1 MASHNTV
8 KGKLIVGFSLATLL
22 TVVLAVVSAVEM
34 RNVAAAHGTLMEDS
48 VHNLIY
54 VEKLSLAFSKEDVAA
69 RSFLIAGGEKHL
81 EDLRAAKAELDE
93 AQKSLESH
101 ATRAEEKEFVKC
113 IERIEADYDRVIGH
127 AVELKQHGGDATS
140 VAKDFL
146 ENVEPK
152 EQELQRVC
160 GSFGVTEEK
169 LMDDRE
175 TQAASRASS
184 AVSLV
189 IGLALAALLAAVLV
203 VFFIT
208 RGITTQIGSAIA
220 SVQSSSAELQAAAN
234 QQAAGTKQQSAA
246 TTEVTTTLKE
256 LVATSRQMAESSQR
270 VTRIAEDTGGAA
282 QAGDVTLQKAQTSI
296 GAIKR
301 QVDLIVTH
309 MLDLGKKSQQV
320 GGILEIINE
329 LAEQT
334 NILAINASI
343 ESAGAGESGRRF
355 GVVADEI
362 RRLADRV
369 GGSTKEIRGLIDE
382 IRSAANTTVMV
393 TEDGL
398 KAVDAGT
405 RQFGDVA
412 SAFRQIAAMVDS
424 TTGAAREI
432 ELGTKQQVT
441 AIEQVNVALRDI
453 AQAARETEA
462 STRQTLQT
470 SGELA
475 TLSRNLSDLIRRRA
489 VLAASAS

>member
-1 MASHNTV
+1 MSQSYTV
-8 KGKLIVGFSLATLL
+8 KTKLILCFAIVTAL
-22 TVVLAVVSAVEM
+22 TVALAILAAVQIRGVSSASQALV
-34 RNVAAAHGTLMEDS
+34 RDS
-48 VHNLIY
+48 VHNLIT
-54 VEKLSLAFSKEDVAA
+54 VEKVTVALTREDSALRGFLISGAEKYLDEMAEARRDLEAA
-69 RSFLIAGGEKHL
+69 R
-81 EDLRAAKAELDE
+81 AEL
-93 AQKSLESH
+93 AAH
-101 ATRAEEKEFVKC
+101 AFRPEEKEFLACVA
-113 IERIEADYDRVIGH
+113 RMEAEYARVAAH
-127 AVELKQHGGDATS
+127 ALELKKAGADAAAL
-140 VAKDFL
+140 AKDF
-146 ENVEPK
+146 NDDIEPRRR
-152 EQELQRVC
+152 EYERACGGFAAAEEAHLAAEETRTADGAAGAVRVVL
-160 GSFGVTEEK
+160 GIALLAV
-169 LMDDRE
+169 L
-175 TQAASRASS
+175 AAV
-184 AVSLV
+184 AVVLLLGRGITRQ
-189 IGLALAALLAAVLV
+189 IGLA
-203 VFFIT
+203 I
-208 RGITTQIGSAIA
+208 Q
-220 SVQSSSAELQAAAN
+220 SVQSSSAELTAAAN
-234 QQAAGTKQQSAA
+234 QQAAGTKQQSTA

-256 LVATSRQMAESSQR
+256 LVATARQMAESSQR
-270 VTRIAEDTGGAA
+270 VTRIAEETGGAA
-282 QAGDVTLQKAQTSI
+282 AAGDVTLQNAQGSI

-355 GVVADEI
+355 AVVADEI

-405 RQFGDVA
+405 RQFGEVA
-412 SAFRQIAAMVDS
+412 SAFRAIAEKVDT

-475 TLSRNLSDLIRRRA
+475 TLSRNLSDLIRRR
-489 VLAASAS
+489 VTLTAAS

>member
-1 MASHNTV
+1 MSRQLTV
-8 KGKLIVGFSLATLL
+8 KHKMVLGFSLMAVVAVAVAAVAAYEIDL
-22 TVVLAVVSAVEM
+22 VVDAGDRVLAD
-34 RNVAAAHGTLMEDS
+34 N
-48 VHNLIY
+48 VHN
-54 VEKLSLAFSKEDVAA
+54 VMTAEKIALALEREDAALHAYLLSGSPAHLDRMRAA
-69 RSFLIAGGEKHL
+69 QA
-81 EDLRAAKAELDE
+81 DLRAQRAELE
-93 AQKSLESH
+93 AHAFRPEEKQFLAGLTRVESEYESLAARAIDQRRPDPAADAAARDFEQVFEPK
-101 ATRAEEKEFVKC
+101 RAELERLIGGFV
-113 IERIEADYDRVIGH
+113 AH
-127 AVELKQHGGDATS
+127 
-140 VAKDFL
+140 
-146 ENVEPK
+146 
-152 EQELQRVC
+152 
-160 GSFGVTEEK
+160 EEK
-169 LMDDRE
+169 LLEEATRDSSQR
-175 TQAASRASS
+175 AAGASRIVVGLGVV
-184 AVSLV
+184 AVGLAIALV
-189 IGLALAALLAAVLV
+189 LLLATGIARQIGLA
-203 VFFIT
+203 I
-208 RGITTQIGSAIA
+208 QH
-220 SVQSSSAELQAAAN
+220 VQSSSAELQAAAN
-234 QQAAGTKQQSAA
+234 QQAAGTKEQSAA

-270 VTRIAEDTGGAA
+270 VTRIAEDTGRAA
-282 QAGDVTLQKAQTSI
+282 GEGDVTLQKAQTSI
-296 GAIKR
+296 AAIKR

-355 GVVADEI
+355 AVVADEI

-398 KAVDAGT
+398 KAVDAGQ

-412 SAFRQIAAMVDS
+412 SSFRQIAGMVD
-424 TTGAAREI
+424 TTTDAAREI
-432 ELGTKQQVT
+432 ELGSKQQVT
-441 AIEQVNVALRDI
+441 AIEQVNTALKDI

-475 TLSRNLSDLIRRRA
+475 TLSRNLSELIRRRA
-489 VLAASAS
+489 SLPQTA